1 MNLVRNPNGVLPRA
15 HIIGGFRHRGG
26 VIGVVRTLGEGAPP
40 AAEFQ
45 AGCRAGLVK
54 PPQPT
59 EPREKAQSSSDP
71 LTPLE
76 PSIWG
81 Y

>member
-1 MNLVRNPNGVLPRA
+1 MAPDGLTLAEDDLGP
-15 HIIGGFRHRGG
+15 F
-26 VIGVVRTLGEGAPP
+26 VIDFTKIETNKDGSID